1 MFLKLRGVSWGLLEI
16 QLVKMKI
23 QILVVK
29 LIVLGALFIIS
40 NQNLHLAV
48 AVERDAFFDAYSSWI
63 TNIVSQFADVTGY
76 VVRFDWLPSL
86 FQPLYS

>member
-1 MFLKLRGVSWGLLEI
+1 
-16 QLVKMKI
+16 MKI
-23 QILVVK
+23 QIVIVK

-48 AVERDAFFDAYSSWI
+48 PEERSVFFDEYSSWF